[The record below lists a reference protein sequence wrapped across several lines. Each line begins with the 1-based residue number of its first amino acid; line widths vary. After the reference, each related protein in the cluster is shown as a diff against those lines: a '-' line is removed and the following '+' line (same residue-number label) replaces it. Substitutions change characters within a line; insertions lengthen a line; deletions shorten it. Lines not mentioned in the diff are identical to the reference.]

1 MRVLGV
7 LLIVL
12 AIACSPLGV
21 QVNEGSSADGASGD
35 EFVCEAPDPRRALNL
50 PQLLDVQPG
59 EFIPLN
65 TKGYNYRPQS
75 EWSPRIPTT
84 PACPAPDED

>member
-21 QVNEGSSADGASGD
+21 QVTDHSCSERGCG
-35 EFVCEAPDPRRALNL
+35 EEPVCRAPDPRRALNM
-50 PQLLDVQPG
+50 PALLGAEPG

-75 EWSPRIPTT
+75 EWSPRIPTI
-84 PACPAPDED
+84 PARPATDED

>member
-50 PQLLDVQPG
+50 PQLLNVQPG

-75 EWSPRIPTT
+75 EWSPRIPTIPPR
-84 PACPAPDED
+84 PATD

>member
-21 QVNEGSSADGASGD
+21 QVNDRSSADGASG
-35 EFVCEAPDPRRALNL
+35 EGLVCEAPAPRRALNL
-50 PQLLDVQPG
+50 PELLNVQPG

-75 EWSPRIPTT
+75 EWSPRIPTI
-84 PACPAPDED
+84 PASPATDED

>member
-21 QVNEGSSADGASGD
+21 QVNDRSSAEGASG
-35 EFVCEAPDPRRALNL
+35 EKLVCEAPEPRRALNL
-50 PQLLDVQPG
+50 PELLNVQPG

-75 EWSPRIPTT
+75 EWSPRIPTI
-84 PACPAPDED
+84 PARPATDED